1 MWAAAQ
7 QLGAAEI
14 HLLEIADDQSR
25 MVVERDL
32 LEAQRPIL
40 NRQMLRRVA

>member
-1 MWAAAQ
+1 MPFIAISFKP
-7 QLGAAEI
+7 AENEDSQTI
-14 HLLEIADDQSR
+14 SK
-25 MVVERDL
+25 ERDL